1 MELSKI
7 EIRKL
12 TSAEGMTLT
21 NGEIFGK
28 KIYLGKNDMP
38 ENYNEIL
45 DAEAEKLQKEL
56 EAKAMVES
64 MMENM
69 APEEQYE

>member
-12 TSAEGMTLT
+12 TASEGMTLT

-28 KIYLGKNDMP
+28 EIYLGKNDMP
-38 ENYNEIL
+38 ENWYEITDEEYL
-45 DAEAEKLQKEL
+45 KIQQEMEKEI
-56 EAKAMVES
+56 
-64 MMENM
+64 
-69 APEEQYE
+69 

>member
-1 MELSKI
+1 MEISKI

-12 TSAEGMTLT
+12 TASEGMTLT

-28 KIYLGKNDMP
+28 EIYLGKNDMP
-38 ENYNEIL
+38 ENYNEIT

-56 EAKAMVES
+56 ETKAMVES
-64 MMENM
+64 MMEN
-69 APEEQYE
+69 EEVEG